1 MFLQQ
6 LVALQVVHMFQ
17 QLVLLGA
24 ASQQHVSNIYWS
36 WRSRRRLTTLSLRGT
51 HIHTHFGRRAPR
63 ERRMSGDTESGL
75 AICQLLKMFNKGQI
89 DLATFKRLTANDG
102 NSRRAQH
109 FNIVVNS

>member
-24 ASQQHVSNIYWS
+24 ASQQHVSNIYSS

-63 ERRMSGDTESGL
+63 ERTVAAEAVQCPLAQAAVSFGVGGYVAGMGWARVEAGDGSTES
-75 AICQLLKMFNKGQI
+75 QPSNF
-89 DLATFKRLTANDG
+89 
-102 NSRRAQH
+102 
-109 FNIVVNS
+109 VVNR